1 MNAGAMFACVVAVGV
16 CTYTVDY
23 INHKRQKADG
33 VVSIFPA
40 IRNALLAALIGTVL
54 AYTMRPGAPG
64 STGVQLSN
72 SDNFSQLANVV
83 TPVVRLDRVPRLP
96 AAVSF

>member
-1 MNAGAMFACVVAVGV
+1 MNVGVMFACVVAVGV

-40 IRNALLAALIGTVL
+40 IRNALLATLIGTVL

-64 STGVQLSN
+64 STGVQLSD
-72 SDNFSQLANVV
+72 SDFQQLATVV

-96 AAVSF
+96 AAVSL

>member
-1 MNAGAMFACVVAVGV
+1 MNTGVMFACVVAVGV

-33 VVSIFPA
+33 VVSIFSA

-54 AYTMRPGAPG
+54 TYTMHPRAP
-64 STGVQLSN
+64 GVQLSD
-72 SDNFSQLANVV
+72 SDFQQLANVV

-96 AAVSF
+96 AHVSL